1 MKFQTLLTFAEL
13 IAKYGVPAAVSIIA
27 AWKIEGAPTQEDIN
41 RLKQMV
47 PKPGT
52 YFVQDS

>member
-1 MKFQTLLTFAEL
+1 MEMATLLAIGEL
-13 IAKYGVPAAVSIIA
+13 IAKYGVPAALSIVSV
-27 AWKIEGAPTQEDIN
+27 WKTDNEPTQEDID

-52 YFVQDS
+52 YFEG